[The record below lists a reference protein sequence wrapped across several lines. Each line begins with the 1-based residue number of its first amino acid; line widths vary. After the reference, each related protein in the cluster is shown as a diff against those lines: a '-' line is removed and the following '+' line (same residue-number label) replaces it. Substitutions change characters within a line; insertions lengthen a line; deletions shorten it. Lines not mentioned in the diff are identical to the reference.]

1 MERADPAEGVD
12 LRANSSLASV
22 LGPGDL
28 VSGGSGSGLR
38 VPLSWA
44 IAVPNPN
51 VKPAHTA
58 GATSHDDKRS
68 IVIRPKPIRFRRPLT
83 ATTFAARIA
92 AWQYLN

>member
-1 MERADPAEGVD
+1 MDRADPAEGVD
-12 LRANSSLASV
+12 LRADSSLASV
-22 LGPGDL
+22 LGPGGL

-38 VPLSWA
+38 VPLSCA
-44 IAVPNPN
+44 IAVPTPN
-51 VKPAHTA
+51 VRTAHNT
-58 GATSHDDKRS
+58 GATSHEDKRS